1 MRNGYLLA
9 KTTTL
14 ALLAMLCGAS
24 NTALASQT
32 ASWPKRDFLP
42 PIASI
47 NPKLDELPD
56 NGLESLDFSP
66 TENKGIQ
73 KTPRITRLD
82 TPLPVSEKNVKSGLL
97 EARHKIEEA
106 DLERLWQA
114 TVQKNPVIRFSL
126 EKLAAPA
133 DTLPSHSSLFLRKTL
148 TTMIS
153 GATMASTMLPGG
165 GAYRNMASMAGGNAL
180 QNVVSGNTKPTPGA
194 LSKTEL
200 IELAGLIDDL
210 KLSLIHNYQD
220 YNASLQSL
228 ADARQSTQR
237 NSAIYTQAQKSN
249 NDMAIMAAASA
260 YFQSLLHESDLRQ
273 KARLQ
278 RLMLE
283 RIAGQET
290 VSELALV
297 PTFND
302 TAIAEEPS
310 KPVEKTLAEMI
321 GPQPEASVGNITGS
335 PPPTRKVTV
344 KANILKPVPNTA
356 TTVAKKPLP
365 KSAST
370 LLSANDPSIPQ
381 TMLELSP
388 VLTST
393 EVYGPPVPE
402 PIITIQKKAVYQ
414 KTTSKV
420 KNPTQVLGLAPLSDK
435 ILDTA
440 NLSIN
445 SGGKN

>member
-1 MRNGYLLA
+1 MRNGYLLV
-9 KTTTL
+9 KTTTIS
-14 ALLAMLCGAS
+14 LLLMLFGPS
-24 NTALASQT
+24 INTALASQNV
-32 ASWPKRDFLP
+32 SWPKRDFLP

-66 TENKGIQ
+66 SNTKGIQ

-82 TPLPVSEKNVKSGLL
+82 TPLPVGEKNVKSGLL

-165 GAYRNMASMAGGNAL
+165 GAYRNMMSMAGGNAI

-249 NDMAIMAAASA
+249 NDMAVMAAASA
-260 YFQSLLHESDLRQ
+260 YFQALLHETNLRQ

-278 RLMLE
+278 RVMLE
-283 RIAGQET
+283 RVAGQET

-297 PTFND
+297 PTFSD
-302 TAIAEEPS
+302 TAIAEQS
-310 KPVEKTLAEMI
+310 EKSTTESVAELI
-321 GPQPEASVGNITGS
+321 GPQPEASNS
-335 PPPTRKVTV
+335 KATV
-344 KANILKPVPNTA
+344 KANILKPVLGTTTA
-356 TTVAKKPLP
+356 VAKKPLP

-388 VLTST
+388 VLSSA

-402 PIITIQKKAVYQ
+402 PMIVATKKKVVYQ
-414 KTTSKV
+414 KTTSKT
-420 KNPTQVLGLAPLSDK
+420 KNSSQILGLAPLSDK
-435 ILDTA
+435 ILDTT